1 MSSVILEALIYS
13 LIAFSIVFI
22 VLGGLT
28 AVIFATRFLGDSND
42 SGDSEA
48 SGEKKPSPATV
59 SPPPSPPVLVPA
71 AVAVNAN
78 AHHVAAITSA
88 ILTMTQ
94 GRGWVR
100 SIAPAEENLRKLT
113 PDTTKRW
120 REAGILEGK
129 ERRLEPTWKR

>member
-1 MSSVILEALIYS
+1 MSSVILEALVYS
-13 LIAFSIVFI
+13 MIAFSIVFI

-28 AVIFATRFLGDSND
+28 AVIFATRFLGESNE
-42 SGDSEA
+42 SGDSED

-59 SPPPSPPVLVPA
+59 SPPPPVSVPA

-88 ILTMTQ
+88 ILAMTQ

-100 SIAPAEENLRKLT
+100 SIAPAEENLRKLA

-120 REAGILEGK
+120 RAAGILEGK